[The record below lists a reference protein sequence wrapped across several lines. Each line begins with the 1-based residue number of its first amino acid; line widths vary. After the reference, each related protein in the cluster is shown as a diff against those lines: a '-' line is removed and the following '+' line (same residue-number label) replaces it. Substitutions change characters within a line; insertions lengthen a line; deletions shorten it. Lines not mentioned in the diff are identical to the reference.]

1 LSFKISGKL
10 RPSRQKTLFWQALP
24 EFGEKRK
31 NDMREGGK
39 KTTGTLLREPVA
51 EPC

>member
-31 NDMREGGK
+31 NDIDEVDAK
-39 KTTGTLLREPVA
+39 KQPA
-51 EPC
+51 PS